1 MTASTGSRTSSR
13 RRRGGEPASN
23 HERWLVSYADFIT
36 LLFAFFVVMFANSQ
50 VDRERVSRVSES
62 VKGAL
67 EGGVLPVYLEGYLGR
82 SRDMSAKGLG
92 NQKIKGNGTA
102 DGLSELLPS
111 LQSLTRQM
119 DDEIRD
125 GKLQVQ
131 LTPRGLMVSMRE
143 AALFGTG
150 DDAISPG
157 AHQMVEKL
165 ASTIN
170 ALPNPVRLEGHT
182 DSTPIRTSRFRS
194 NWELSAA
201 RAIAMMELLTT
212 KFNVPKQK
220 VAIAGYADTI
230 ALVPNTTPEGRA
242 RNRRV
247 DIIILNRSGLG
258 AEPQATAGTEEKA
271 GADPEPLMKGD
282 ASVTTKSPAASVA
295 TPGSAP
301 VATPVAAPPD
311 KPVPAV
317 QAAPTRAPQPAKS
330 RPAERKS
337 GASAATKKANPLAA
351 EKRSNAT
358 PGGDVARKEKPSAAP

>member
-1 MTASTGSRTSSR
+1 VTASTGSRTSAR

-82 SRDMSAKGLG
+82 ARDVNAKGLG
-92 NQKIKGNGTA
+92 NQKVKGNGAA

-165 ASTIN
+165 AATIN

-182 DSTPIRTSRFRS
+182 DSTPIRTPRFRS

-247 DIIILNRSGLG
+247 DIIILNRNGLG
-258 AEPQATAGTEEKA
+258 AEPQATAGEGPKPGTEAAPIINGEPPAGAPKGPVAAPSKA
-271 GADPEPLMKGD
+271 GAAPE
-282 ASVTTKSPAASVA
+282 ASGKS
-295 TPGSAP
+295 
-301 VATPVAAPPD
+301 APPD
-311 KPVPAV
+311 KP
-317 QAAPTRAPQPAKS
+317 AATPQPAPS
-330 RPAERKS
+330 RTAAPARSRAEKKA
-337 GASAATKKANPLAA
+337 GASPGAKKANPLATTPVS
-351 EKRSNAT
+351 RSTAAS
-358 PGGDVARKEKPSAAP
+358 DIARKEKPSPAQ

>member
-1 MTASTGSRTSSR
+1 MARSSDSRTSGR
-13 RRRGGEPASN
+13 RRRAPESSAH

-50 VDRERVSRVSES
+50 VDRDRVSRVSES

-67 EGGVLPVYLEGYLGR
+67 EGGVLPVYLEGFLGR
-82 SRDMSAKGLG
+82 SRDVNAKGLG
-92 NQKIKGNGTA
+92 NQKVKGNGVA

-143 AALFGTG
+143 AALFATG
-150 DDAISPG
+150 DDAISAG
-157 AHQMVEKL
+157 AYPMVQKL
-165 ASTIN
+165 AATIN

-182 DSTPIRTSRFRS
+182 DSTPIRTPRFKS

-201 RAIAMMELLTT
+201 RAIAMMELLTSR
-212 KFNVPKQK
+212 FNVPTRK

-230 ALVPNTTPEGRA
+230 ALVPNDTPEGRA

-258 AEPQATAGTEEKA
+258 AEPQATAGNGPAEA
-271 GADPEPLMKGD
+271 QNVEPLIDETGSAKATGKTGP
-282 ASVTTKSPAASVA
+282 AEPKAPSPAAKPAANQPPAEKPAVEKA
-295 TPGSAP
+295 TPAKPPEPAASTAP
-301 VATPVAAPPD
+301 RT
-311 KPVPAV
+311 
-317 QAAPTRAPQPAKS
+317 KS
-330 RPAERKS
+330 R
-337 GASAATKKANPLAA
+337 ATKRANPLAPAPAPA
-351 EKRSNAT
+351 EPRNQT
-358 PGGDVARKEKPSAAP
+358 KPSAAP